1 MQLFPEQKTFHRMQR
16 KNPETETLLIILL
29 RESCG
34 SEKIAPDKISAVTDC
49 CWSYR
54 LLILSTQQGAR
65 YSSRET
71 IAHETVT

>member
-16 KNPETETLLIILL
+16 KNPETETILIILL

-49 CWSYR
+49 C
-54 LLILSTQQGAR
+54 
-65 YSSRET
+65 
-71 IAHETVT
+71 